1 MFDFS
6 TPPVW
11 QKKAKVM
18 KKISIL
24 VGLIFFHIG
33 YTDTSFANKNSYKNM
48 MSYIGSI
55 KKNRIFAF

>member
-1 MFDFS
+1 MFDLS

-18 KKISIL
+18 KKISIR

-33 YTDTSFANKNSYKNM
+33 YTDTSFANENSYKNM